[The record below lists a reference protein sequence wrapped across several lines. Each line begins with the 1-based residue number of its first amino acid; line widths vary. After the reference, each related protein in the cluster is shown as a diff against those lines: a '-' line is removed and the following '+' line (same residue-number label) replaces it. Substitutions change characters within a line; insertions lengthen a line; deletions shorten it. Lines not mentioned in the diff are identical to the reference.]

1 MLLLLLVFV
10 NYKHVYLNFFE
21 TYISQAA
28 FLSALVGVDVAEAAA
43 HAAVW
48 ALYDDFN
55 GSNFKE
61 KAGSLT
67 SGSTRHQGETYVLF
81 IVSLILLHMTL

>member
-1 MLLLLLVFV
+1 MLLLLLVSCQLQTCLFELF
-10 NYKHVYLNFFE
+10 LNI
-21 TYISQAA
+21 YSQAA

-55 GSNFKE
+55 GTNFKE
-61 KAGSLT
+61 KVGSLT
-67 SGSTRHQGETYVLF
+67 GGSTRHQGKT
-81 IVSLILLHMTL
+81 